1 MIAFIIITA
10 IIITVSIVL
19 LCLYFWQRKYD
30 NFILQNSL
38 CLKQLKE
45 INSRYKFNQNISFD
59 QYHTYDN
66 ENFYDTISCEDYL
79 IYQLQYIGKQV
90 SAQIKNISENKK
102 LYSNYLNE
110 AKTVSEFGRFSAP
123 IKNLNLEKLIA
134 KEKKCLRKNL
144 LQKPTTQFVLTITL
158 YCSTINDRIYDRKT
172 AVFYDSDIF
181 TLIKKLNNKN
191 GTFYND
197 REIWNAICRVER
209 GKVSNKMRF
218 SIYERD
224 GYRCCK
230 CGISDRYANLEI
242 DHIIPISKGGKSTYD
257 NLQTLCHKCNV
268 EKGDSINRR
277 Y

>member
-134 KEKKCLRKNL
+134 KEKK
-144 LQKPTTQFVLTITL
+144 
-158 YCSTINDRIYDRKT
+158 
-172 AVFYDSDIF
+172 
-181 TLIKKLNNKN
+181 
-191 GTFYND
+191 
-197 REIWNAICRVER
+197 
-209 GKVSNKMRF
+209 
-218 SIYERD
+218 
-224 GYRCCK
+224 
-230 CGISDRYANLEI
+230 
-242 DHIIPISKGGKSTYD
+242 
-257 NLQTLCHKCNV
+257 
-268 EKGDSINRR
+268 
-277 Y
+277 

>member
-158 YCSTINDRIYDRKT
+158 YCSTINGRIYDRKT

-230 CGISDRYANLEI
+230 CGFTDRYANLEI

>member
-158 YCSTINDRIYDRKT
+158 YCSTINGLIYDRKT